1 MRTHEEPRGSR
12 HRRLPLRNRL
22 ISKNS
27 PSGADQEFS
36 TMFSVA
42 SRNTLLRFLALIVA
56 TFGGVTAMVDN
67 RREMFGRSDVA
78 GLGDCYNELRREL
91 TFHELRRCRRELHTS
106 RDRKR
111 KVRTSEPSR
120 GFDTPL
126 TMPLKNPRFLCQ
138 SRPRYPY
145 LFKAALNALVADE
158 RTVDGP
164 EDLTHKTTA
173 QNGFYTHRGLDKQ
186 ASSIRPGAL
195 TPDTPPRSRPQEH
208 GWTRGAS
215 RGR

>member
-36 TMFSVA
+36 TKFSVA

-67 RREMFGRSDVA
+67 RREIFGRSDVA

-91 TFHELRRCRRELHTS
+91 TFHELRRCRGQLHTS

-111 KVRTSEPSR
+111 KVRIFEPSR
-120 GFDTPL
+120 GSDTPL
-126 TMPLKNPRFLCQ
+126 TRTLKNPRFLC
-138 SRPRYPY
+138 
-145 LFKAALNALVADE
+145 
-158 RTVDGP
+158 RTR
-164 EDLTHKTTA
+164 T
-173 QNGFYTHRGLDKQ
+173 
-186 ASSIRPGAL
+186 
-195 TPDTPPRSRPQEH
+195 RSP
-208 GWTRGAS
+208 
-215 RGR
+215 

>member
-42 SRNTLLRFLALIVA
+42 SRNTLLRFLDLIVA

-78 GLGDCYNELRREL
+78 GLGDRYNELRREL
-91 TFHELRRCRRELHTS
+91 TFHELRRCRGQLHTS

-111 KVRTSEPSR
+111 KVRIFQPSR

-126 TMPLKNPRFLCQ
+126 IMPPKNTRFLC
-138 SRPRYPY
+138 
-145 LFKAALNALVADE
+145 
-158 RTVDGP
+158 
-164 EDLTHKTTA
+164 
-173 QNGFYTHRGLDKQ
+173 
-186 ASSIRPGAL
+186 
-195 TPDTPPRSRPQEH
+195 RSRP
-208 GWTRGAS
+208 
-215 RGR
+215 